1 MSADDFDAAGFKAVC
16 AALDIETQ
24 VVTDAFGRPDVRID
38 RDGLNKLIAAGLL
51 PEDPTGLPGWDEAL
65 RRREGGGSDV

>member
-1 MSADDFDAAGFKAVC
+1 MSADDFDAARFKAVC

-24 VVTDAFGRPDVRID
+24 MVTDTFGRPDVRID

-51 PEDPTGLPGWDEAL
+51 PEDPTGHPAWEDVV
-65 RRREGGGSDV
+65 RRHQGGAR